1 MQPRRFVSNRKMTID
16 SSYQCHLLASGDIER
31 HTFMKE
37 TISIEYLSSGSR
49 VPDKL
54 RDRVPGNKLPGYG
67 SPTKHQ
73 QALQFHKER
82 TRLFTGSIPRLR
94 VQSN

>member
-1 MQPRRFVSNRKMTID
+1 
-16 SSYQCHLLASGDIER
+16 
-31 HTFMKE
+31 MKE

-94 VQSN
+94 LQSNWLLQMYCSNYRNSSRRAPKYSPI